1 MEWSGRAPAPP
12 AIEAGKGRQ
21 RQGARHVTESQ
32 QAVAVIGIDIGK
44 NSFHVV
50 GLDTRGAIV
59 LRQKWSRGQVEAR
72 LANMPLCLI
81 GMEACVGAHHLS
93 RKLKTFGHD
102 ARLMPAK
109 YVRPYSKGQ
118 KNDFRDAEAIAEAV
132 QRPTMKFVATKT
144 ADQLDLQAL
153 YRVRERLVSQRTGII
168 NQIRAFLLERGV
180 AVRQGLQFLRAEL
193 PRILATPPDVLSPRM
208 VRIIEGL
215 AGDWRRL
222 DERINHLSD
231 EIAAVAR
238 QDAGC
243 ERLMSVPGIGPIISS
258 AMVAAIGTGD
268 GFSKGRDF
276 AAWLGLVP
284 KQISTGDRTILG
296 KISKRGNRYLRVLFV
311 QAAWVVL
318 IKPQSWE
325 LHGLKPWIGAAKKRL
340 HRNVLAIAL
349 ANKLARI
356 AWSVLARGR
365 SFEVRPAMTSAA

>member
-1 MEWSGRAPAPP
+1 MSQTLKA
-12 AIEAGKGRQ
+12 AIA
-21 RQGARHVTESQ
+21 
-32 QAVAVIGIDIGK
+32 AVGIDIGK

-50 GLDTRGAIV
+50 GLDQRGAIV

-72 LANMPLCLI
+72 FANMPPCLV

-93 RKLKTFGHD
+93 RQLKALSHD

-153 YRVRERLVSQRTGII
+153 HRVRERLVSQRTGII

-180 AVRQGLQFLRAEL
+180 AVRQGLRFLRAEL
-193 PRILATPPDVLSPRM
+193 PRILATPPDVLAPRM
-208 VRIIEGL
+208 VRVIENL

-222 DERINHLSD
+222 DERVESLSS
-231 EIAAVAR
+231 EIEAVAR

-268 GFSKGRDF
+268 VFSKGRDF
-276 AAWLGLVP
+276 AAWLGL
-284 KQISTGDRTILG
+284 
-296 KISKRGNRYLRVLFV
+296 
-311 QAAWVVL
+311 
-318 IKPQSWE
+318 
-325 LHGLKPWIGAAKKRL
+325 
-340 HRNVLAIAL
+340 AL
-349 ANKLARI
+349 ARVDGADI
-356 AWSVLARGR
+356 PWA
-365 SFEVRPAMTSAA
+365 